1 MVDALCHVRI
11 AAAAAGYNHTL
22 ALAEDGMA
30 FSWGNN
36 VEGQLGLGRIGG
48 IEPLPQRVEALSG
61 IQVYSF
67 AAGCSAN
74 CAVTAAGE
82 LFTWGCPGQH

>member
-48 IEPLPQRVEALSG
+48 IEPLPQKIKVCS
-61 IQVYSF
+61 V
-67 AAGCSAN
+67 AAEILTS

-82 LFTWGCPGQH
+82 LFTWGCPGQQ